1 MTNINYQQQLVEDLE
16 YNLIRNSNLELN
28 LNILSRKIINWSQLK
43 LDLAIIGASHRVKVE
58 FDSGA
63 EVTEIL
69 SCLDL
74 SNSAVNFVEQRQ
86 ISNDDQYTYQRK
98 LKAGLHYQFEL
109 EILSFNSIAYK
120 GFQQSLLQ
128 ERPNQFYYQFPGGAI
143 TAVEYN
149 IEQNKVSWS
158 TYHSYVSQQK
168 VVRTTSSLKK
178 LI

>member
-16 YNLIRNSNLELN
+16 YNLLTNSSLDLN
-28 LNILSRKIINWSQLK
+28 LNILSRKVINCPQLR
-43 LDLAIIGASHRVKVE
+43 LDLAIIGASHKVKVE
-58 FDSGA
+58 FDSGE

-109 EILSFNSIAYK
+109 EVLSFNSIAYK

-128 ERPNQFYYQFPGGAI
+128 ERAKQFYYQFPGGAI

-149 IEQNKVSWS
+149 IEQDEVNWF
-158 TYHSYVSQQK
+158 TYHSYASQQK
-168 VVRTTSSLKK
+168 VVRTTSWLKS
-178 LI
+178 